1 MKNLLRIILGLVLLG
16 ICLTS
21 SAEIILQNKFVGIS
35 GEMLKN
41 VAARL
46 NIKQSLAAKPWSVA
60 TIKRLNQEAP
70 DDISKA
76 LQPYGYF
83 KVKVTSRLT
92 EVNNKWYAQY
102 YINLGP
108 PLRITKLDVKI
119 KGEAANDPKFK
130 KLLAKFPIQKGDIF
144 NSVTYKQ
151 TKQNLFNLA
160 TKYGYLAAKI
170 EHSEVKIDLNKY
182 TAEMTLHFASG
193 PRYFFGTIFF
203 SKTPFSLEFLSK
215 FLALKPGE
223 YYSSTKIHKTQD
235 NFNSS
240 GLFQNVTVDSKPD
253 QAKNLQVPIMVHVV
267 PHKSKQVNLGLGY
280 GTDTGVRGSLGLDL
294 YNLTS
299 NGQHF
304 TSQLSAASQ
313 KQAAFEA
320 HYIIPGKKPVTDRY
334 DLSAGAMVED
344 DRVGFSNV
352 IKGGPAYTTVI
363 YGWQQT
369 IRLNFQY
376 EDWYFKDQKQD
387 RRNGIFLIPTITWL
401 KRKANN
407 DIRPTKGYRINITA
421 QGSADGVISNVNFAQ
436 AILDAKYMHPL
447 YKGSILVLRGTL
459 GYTAISD
466 KDKDKLPLSLWYTAG
481 GADSVRGYSYKAIGH
496 GTKLAVGSAE
506 FRQKIFGQFYA
517 AVFYDAGNT
526 SDKLSSHFDQ
536 GIGAGLVWLSPI
548 GAIHLSAAKPTD
560 QPAKHGK
567 IQFSMGTEL

>member
-1 MKNLLRIILGLVLLG
+1 MKNLLRIILGLVLFG

-21 SAEIILQNKFVGIS
+21 WAEIILQNKFVGVS

-41 VAARL
+41 VEARL
-46 NIKQSLAAKPWSVA
+46 NIKQGLAAKPLSVA

-83 KVKVTSRLT
+83 RVNVISRLT
-92 EVNNKWYAQY
+92 QINNKWYAQY
-102 YINLGP
+102 YINLGQ
-108 PLRITKLDVKI
+108 PLRINKLDVKI

-130 KLLAKFPIQKGDIF
+130 RLLAKLPIKQGDVF

-151 TKQNLFNLA
+151 VKQKLFNLA
-160 TKYGYLAAKI
+160 ARRGYLAAKI
-170 EHSEVKIDLNKY
+170 EHSEVRIDLKKY
-182 TAEMTLHFASG
+182 TAAVTLHFASG
-193 PRYFFGTIFF
+193 PRYFIGPIFF

-223 YYSSTKIHKTQD
+223 YYSSAKIHKTQD

-253 QAKNLQVPIMVHVV
+253 QAKNLQVPIMVNVV
-267 PHKSKQVNLGLGY
+267 PHKSKQFNLGLGY

-320 HYIIPGKKPVTDRY
+320 HYIIPGKNPVTDRY
-334 DLSAGAMVED
+334 DLSAGTMVED

-481 GADSVRGYSYKAIGH
+481 GADSVRGYSYKAIGP

-506 FRQKIFGQFYA
+506 FRQKIFGRFYA